1 MGVNAQVVNHID
13 IPFCMKLVTE
23 DSFWKFAANEWHK
36 MISPFTP
43 MDTGNLFRNVT
54 IRPGEI
60 EYNAPYATTV
70 YNRHRNYSKDL
81 HPLATEGWD
90 AAAAAAGKDRDLIR
104 SMQGYIDSGRLK
116 LA

>member
-1 MGVNAQVVNHID
+1 MGVKAQVVNHINL
-13 IPFCMKLVTE
+13 PLCMKMVT
-23 DSFWKFAANEWHK
+23 DDQFWEFTANEWHK

-43 MDTGNLFRNVT
+43 MDTGNLYRNVT

-60 EYNAPYATTV
+60 EYNAPYAVHV
-70 YNRHRNYSKDL
+70 YNRHRNYKKDL
-81 HPLATEGWD
+81 HPLATERWD
-90 AAAAAAGKDRDLIR
+90 AAAAAAGKDRDLIQ